1 MGHADNYL
9 AETDN
14 DDLVGGTLEED
25 WGLMTMARLKSEK
38 LQDSVRD

>member
-1 MGHADNYL
+1 MGHEDNYL

-25 WGLMTMARLKSEK
+25 WGLMAMVQLKSEI

>member
-9 AETDN
+9 VETCN

-25 WGLMTMARLKSEK
+25 WGLMAMAQLNQRY
-38 LQDSVRD
+38 